1 MKNTTFFAYIDGVRT
16 ELAPKTSI
24 ENVHADGMPVDEK
37 LAQLVEVVGNMQETL
52 EAVGDIAT
60 TEEIVLAVLD
70 ALPAAEGVSY

>member
-1 MKNTTFFAYIDGVRT
+1 MKNTTFFAYVKGVRT

-37 LAQLVEVVGNMQETL
+37 LAQLVEVVEAMQETL

-60 TEEIVLAVLD
+60 AEEIVQAVL
-70 ALPAAEGVSY
+70 AELPAAEGVSF